1 MALNKGTLKADIK
14 SLLTSNAESE
24 DKTQSLEY
32 FSSGLADI
40 IDGYVKSQTITVSGV
55 VTVGSAATQT
65 QTAPVTAT
73 IS

>member
-1 MALNKGTLKADIK
+1 MALIKANLKNEIKGILTDMRNKEQVSDEVF
-14 SLLTSNAESE
+14 AEKLS
-24 DKTQSLEY
+24 T
-32 FSSGLADI
+32 A
-40 IDGYVKSQTITVSGV
+40 IDGYIKSATITVAGV